1 MKSFVS
7 EKDIIELKKL
17 DIDYDE
23 DIKIFINEMK
33 SYFYKNWN
41 TIYHKDIDKMN
52 KNTIEEFNIL
62 IDYYPSTNCNKI
74 LTNIFETTLDEDLY
88 LSKKTIEILGYFYN
102 IY

>member
-17 DIDYDE
+17 NIDYDE

-41 TIYHKDIDKMN
+41 TIYHKDIDKMT

-62 IDYYPSTNCNKI
+62 IDYYPSTKCNKI
-74 LTNIFETTLDEDLY
+74 LTNIFESTLDEDLY